1 MDEHPQ
7 NGSAPTHS
15 SGHSRELSPGHALAY
30 SPSATEKNRYMRFA
44 QVVMPHLGDALSL
57 AQCLTDTPTATD
69 DLLQAAFMR
78 AILSI
83 DAFADGNARAWV
95 LSNVFTAWLNRAT
108 DSAGGALLASE
119 EATGKTGP
127 GQASEDDGLDQVLFE
142 RTITALPA
150 VFRATMLLRQQGHS
164 YKRIAAITGVPLG
177 TVMSRLARARRH
189 LKQAADDRQS

>member
-1 MDEHPQ
+1 
-7 NGSAPTHS
+7 
-15 SGHSRELSPGHALAY
+15 
-30 SPSATEKNRYMRFA
+30 MRFA

-57 AQCLTDTPTATD
+57 AQCLTETPTATD

-78 AILSI
+78 AILGI
-83 DAFADGNARAWV
+83 DAFAEGNARAWV
-95 LSNVFTAWLNRAT
+95 LSNVFTAWLNGAT
-108 DSAGGALLASE
+108 DSSLAGGALLASE
-119 EATGKTGP
+119 GAAAKTGP
-127 GQASEDDGLDQVLFE
+127 GQASEDDGLDRVLFE

-164 YKRIAAITGVPLG
+164 YKKIAAITGVPLG